1 VGSYHTSL
9 FLASAPHCMLLRSTG
24 FANSYHMLEPCR
36 RVRLTVS
43 EAVKL
48 GVNVFPAIVY
58 AVFETAIH
66 KPVTT
71 VWPYCEGKALRFHLG

>member
-1 VGSYHTSL
+1 M
-9 FLASAPHCMLLRSTG
+9 PLRSTG
-24 FANSYHMLEPCR
+24 AAINYRRLEPCR

-43 EAVKL
+43 EAARL
-48 GVNVFPAIVY
+48 GVDVFPAIVY

-71 VWPYCEGKALRFHLG
+71 VCSVTRL